1 MQKKFFYVYV
11 LYISRTYTL
20 FRTFFWTRNRKI
32 SYTFY
37 VYVLLIR
44 FMYTLLYTFYVYVI
58 VRENVYVAFLV
69 LLWIFARLS
78 SMTSINSGFF
88 WAEKFL
94 APQIPV
100 KLEVK
105 SRFSEYIKK
114 VPFDL
119 LLRDWFSA
127 YSDFKFRLKKFII
140 KTNICSIIIFELEFD
155 SATLSS
161 MTCSSLAMTHP
172 RVEKRCFFFFTI
184 IGEFLYG
191 VPLQI
196 SEKF

>member
-1 MQKKFFYVYV
+1 MKGKTGFGAFPRTPYIINVLPLLTYKSGFLVLFATQKWTKLQKKFFYVYV

-20 FRTFFWTRNRKI
+20 FHTFFWTRNRKI

-37 VYVLLIR
+37 LYVLRIR
-44 FMYTLLYTFYVYVI
+44 FTYTFYVHIYVYVI

-78 SMTSINSGFF
+78 LMTSIDSGFF

-114 VPFDL
+114 ASFDL
-119 LLRDWFSA
+119 LSRDWFSA
-127 YSDFKFRLKKFII
+127 YSDFKFRLKKFLI
-140 KTNICSIIIFELEFD
+140 KTNICSIVSFKSEFD
-155 SATLSS
+155 GAPS
-161 MTCSSLAMTHP
+161 P
-172 RVEKRCFFFFTI
+172 
-184 IGEFLYG
+184 
-191 VPLQI
+191 
-196 SEKF
+196 